1 MQCQVATLYEDEAL
15 YYVHVHSIQ
24 GCFKK
29 YAGDIQHAKNI
40 LVNRLKVL
48 AHIKGEVVNSQKLFF
63 LYFVFIH
70 TFICDNCI
78 ANTFEVI
85 DLYVVK
91 YLNF

>member
-63 LYFVFIH
+63 CILYSYTLSFAIIALRIH
-70 TFICDNCI
+70 LKSLTY
-78 ANTFEVI
+78 T
-85 DLYVVK
+85 
-91 YLNF
+91 